1 MLYNKFFSGYI
12 DCFDSCT
19 ILSPLSFLVDYMS
32 LSECDPMQ
40 FQAAK
45 ELGSLSQKRRPALQ
59 DLTNRF
65 NEEVPELNSPIRAGK
80 RQDIQYKS
88 LLTPDPDRRRVS
100 MIEQPWLGIKFPAKL
115 ALMKRFQNDQH
126 RHVFEIEN
134 RRLSHLGAMPTPKRS
149 SPESAR
155 KPTKYTFRFT
165 NEI

>member
-1 MLYNKFFSGYI
+1 MLYNKFISGYI
-12 DCFDSCT
+12 DCFDSCK
-19 ILSPLSFLVDYMS
+19 LFFPLSILVDYLS
-32 LSECDPMQ
+32 LSECDPLQ

-65 NEEVPELNSPIRAGK
+65 NEEVPELNSPIRAAK
-80 RQDIQYKS
+80 KQEFQYRS
-88 LLTPDPDRRRVS
+88 LLTPELGRRRAS
-100 MIEQPWLGIKFPAKL
+100 MAEDSWLSRKFPAKL
-115 ALMKRFQNDQH
+115 ALMKRLQTDQH

-134 RRLSHLGAMPTPKRS
+134 RRLSHIGAMPTPKRS
-149 SPESAR
+149 SSDSAR